1 MSALP
6 DFYVGAMIATAL
18 LLAALAMAPL
28 AHRAWLPEPAGFLAV
43 GVIAG
48 VLGIQPVGDLSAL
61 ELQEIGT
68 LALYAVLFQG
78 GLSTGWTAWRRH
90 ARVIGALG
98 LPGTAATAALV
109 AVAGAG
115 LGLSWEA
122 AILIGVALAPTD
134 PAAVYATLRHR
145 GDTPARTI
153 LEGESGFNDPVGIA
167 MMAAAVTA
175 IGASGSGSGAVVRL
189 VEELGIGLVGG
200 LVGAGLVLLVLRV
213 TPQLDNG
220 LQAVAVLGVAVL
232 VAAGTAAL
240 HGSGFLA
247 IYLTGLLVADRWAHE
262 DGRRHAVPESLA
274 AISEPVLFGLLG
286 AAAAPFLSLEE
297 AVIGVALT
305 VVTVLAV
312 RPLVVLACISGAGL
326 GKNDRLLVWCG
337 GLKGA
342 VPLLLATYP
351 ALEALD
357 VSGEVQ
363 AVVLVATAA
372 SIVLQGVTLRVVATG
387 MPGPAA
393 TTGGSARAGAAH

>member
-6 DFYVGAMIATAL
+6 DFYTGTLVATAL
-18 LLAALAMAPL
+18 LLIALVMAPL

-43 GVIAG
+43 GVLAG
-48 VLGIQPVGDLSAL
+48 VLGIQPVGDLSTL
-61 ELQEIGT
+61 DLQKIGS

-78 GLSTGWTAWRRH
+78 GLSTGWAAWRGQ

-98 LPGTAATAALV
+98 LPGTAATAALL
-109 AVAGAG
+109 ALAGAG

-145 GDTPARTI
+145 GETPARTV

-167 MMAAAVTA
+167 MMAAAVVA
-175 IGASGSGSGAVVRL
+175 IGAGGSAGGAGIRL
-189 VEELGIGLVGG
+189 VEELGLGLVGG
-200 LVGAGLVLLVLRV
+200 LVGAGLVVLVLRV
-213 TPQLDNG
+213 TPRLDDG
-220 LQAVAVLGVAVL
+220 LQAVAVLAVAVL
-232 VAAGTAAL
+232 VATGTASV

-247 IYLTGLLVADRWAHE
+247 IYLTGLLVSDRWARE
-262 DGRRHAVPESLA
+262 EGRRHAVPESLA
-274 AISEPVLFGLLG
+274 AVSEPILFGLLG
-286 AAAAPFLSLEE
+286 AAAAPFLSLRE

-305 VVTVLAV
+305 LVTVVAV
-312 RPLVVLACISGAGL
+312 RPLVVLACAAGSGL
-326 GKNDRLLVWCG
+326 GRSDRILVSCG

-363 AVVLVATAA
+363 AVVLVATSA
-372 SIVLQGVTLRVVATG
+372 SIVIQGVALRVVATRL
-387 MPGPAA
+387 PAE
-393 TTGGSARAGAAH
+393 R

>member
-6 DFYVGAMIATAL
+6 DFYAAAVVATAL

-43 GVIAG
+43 GVLAG
-48 VLGIQPVGDLSAL
+48 VLGLQPVGDLSVL

-78 GLSTGWTAWRRH
+78 GLSTGWSAWRRH
-90 ARVIGALG
+90 ARPISALG

-109 AVAGAG
+109 ALAGAG

-122 AILIGVALAPTD
+122 AVLIGVALAPTD

-145 GDTPARTI
+145 GESPARTI

-167 MMAAAVTA
+167 MMVAAVAA
-175 IGASGSGSGAVVRL
+175 IGAGGSGGGAAVRL
-189 VEELGIGLVGG
+189 VEELGLGLVGG
-200 LVGAGLVLLVLRV
+200 LVGAGLVVLVLRV
-213 TPQLDNG
+213 TPRLDDG

-232 VAAGTAAL
+232 VAAGTAVL

-247 IYLTGLLVADRWAHE
+247 IYLTGLLVADRWGRE

-274 AISEPVLFGLLG
+274 AISEPILFGLLG
-286 AAAAPFLSLEE
+286 AAAAPFLSLRE
-297 AVIGVALT
+297 AIIGVVLT
-305 VVTVLAV
+305 LVTVLAV
-312 RPLVVLACISGAGL
+312 RPVVVAACVAGTGLAPG
-326 GKNDRLLVWCG
+326 DRLLVWCG

-351 ALEALD
+351 ALEALETG
-357 VSGEVQ
+357 SEVQ

-372 SIVLQGVTLRVVATG
+372 SIVLQGVTLRVVATKLG
-387 MPGPAA
+387 APPAVA
-393 TTGGSARAGAAH
+393 PVHLH

>member
-6 DFYVGAMIATAL
+6 DYYVGALIATGL

-43 GVIAG
+43 GVVAG
-48 VLGIQPVGDLSAL
+48 VLGIQPVGDLSVL

-78 GLSTGWTAWRRH
+78 GLSTGWAAWRRH
-90 ARVIGALG
+90 ARAIGALG
-98 LPGTAATAALV
+98 LPGTAATAALL
-109 AVAGAG
+109 ALAGVG

-167 MMAAAVTA
+167 MMAAAVAA
-175 IGASGSGSGAVVRL
+175 IGVGGSSSGAAVRL

-200 LVGAGLVLLVLRV
+200 LVGAALVVLVLRL
-213 TPQLDNG
+213 TPQLDDG
-220 LQAVAVLGVAVL
+220 LQAVAVLAVAVL
-232 VAAGTAAL
+232 VATGTAVL

-247 IYLTGLLVADRWAHE
+247 IYLTGLLVADRWARE

-297 AVIGVALT
+297 ALIGVALT

-312 RPLVVLACISGAGL
+312 RPLVVLACVAGCGL

-372 SIVLQGVTLRVVATG
+372 SIVLQGVTLRVVATR
-387 MPGPAA
+387 MPAPAA
-393 TTGGSARAGAAH
+393 TPGGNARAEAAY

>member
-1 MSALP
+1 MAALP
-6 DFYVGAMIATAL
+6 DFYVAVLIAMAL
-18 LLAALAMAPL
+18 LVCALAVAPL

-48 VLGIQPVGDLSAL
+48 ALGLQPIGDLSAL
-61 ELQEIGT
+61 DLQQIGS

-78 GLSTGWTAWRRH
+78 GLSTGWAAWRRH

-98 LPGTAATAALV
+98 LPGTAATAALISL
-109 AVAGAG
+109 AGVG

-122 AILIGVALAPTD
+122 AILVGVALAPTD

-145 GDTPARTI
+145 GETPARTI

-167 MMAAAVTA
+167 MMAAAVAA
-175 IGASGSGSGAVVRL
+175 IGTSGSGGGAVTRL
-189 VEELGIGLVGG
+189 VQELGLGLVGG
-200 LVGAGLVLLVLRV
+200 LLGAALVLLVLRF
-213 TPQLDNG
+213 TPQLDDG
-220 LQAVAVLGVAVL
+220 LQSVAIIGVAVL

-247 IYLTGLLVADRWAHE
+247 IYLTGLLVADRWGRE

-274 AISEPVLFGLLG
+274 AVSEPILFGLLG
-286 AAAAPFLSLEE
+286 AAAAPFLSPRDAL
-297 AVIGVALT
+297 IGLVLT
-305 VVTVLAV
+305 VVTVLVV
-312 RPLVVLACISGAGL
+312 RPLVVLACTAGCGL
-326 GKNDRLLVWCG
+326 GQAERVIVWFG

-357 VSGEVQ
+357 VSEQVG
-363 AVVLVATAA
+363 AIVLVATAA
-372 SIVLQGVTLRVVATG
+372 SIVLQGVMLRV
-387 MPGPAA
+387 AA
-393 TTGGSARAGAAH
+393 ARVSSPSAGAAPD